1 MKEEMTL
8 LEQKEACGETQS
20 NSNYFRCSVDKQTI
34 TLQPHTTLFKA
45 RTNVFAKQ
53 WNLHS

>member
-45 RTNVFAKQ
+45 RTNVLAKQ
-53 WNLHS
+53 